1 MSKVLQ
7 EPEGASATPEAANET
22 AASAVYQRLR
32 NDIVQGA
39 LAPDERLRVNTIAQR
54 YDCGA
59 IPLREA
65 LNRLSSESL
74 VIYSQ
79 QRGFA
84 VAPISRSDLIDLTRA
99 RSMLSEVAMREA
111 VIHGD
116 AEWEE
121 RVLLSF
127 HRLSKLPRY
136 LSLDPAVPNPAFDNP
151 HREFHSALLS
161 GCGSRWMVELSEK
174 LFDHAERYRNLSR
187 KIAVIPREE
196 EHKRIV
202 DAALGRRVEEAVSL
216 LKQHVE
222 LTAEIVMEGP
232 RQSPRRVPDHPDHQA
247 GRPADAAKKPNTTKS
262 TKRISGN
269 AGEETK

>member
-1 MSKVLQ
+1 MNEILFDREGPQ
-7 EPEGASATPEAANET
+7 TAEPGFAGEAAGSGAEAGAT
-22 AASAVYQRLR
+22 AASVVYQRLR
-32 NDIVQGA
+32 HDIVQGA
-39 LAPDERLRVNTIAQR
+39 LAPDHRLRLNNIAQR

-59 IPLREA
+59 IPVREA

-74 VIYSQ
+74 VVYSQ

-84 VAPISRSDLIDLTRA
+84 VAPISRADLIDLTRA

-111 VIHGD
+111 VLHGD
-116 AEWEE
+116 AAWEE

-127 HRLSKLPRY
+127 HRLSKLQRY
-136 LSLDPAVPNPAFDNP
+136 LSLSPPVPNPEFDRP

-161 GCGSRWMVELSEK
+161 GCGSRWMVDLSEK

-187 KIAVIPREE
+187 KISVIPREE
-196 EHKRIV
+196 EHKKIV

-216 LKQHVE
+216 IKRHVE

-232 RQSPRRVPDHPDHQA
+232 RHQSP
-247 GRPADAAKKPNTTKS
+247 
-262 TKRISGN
+262 
-269 AGEETK
+269 